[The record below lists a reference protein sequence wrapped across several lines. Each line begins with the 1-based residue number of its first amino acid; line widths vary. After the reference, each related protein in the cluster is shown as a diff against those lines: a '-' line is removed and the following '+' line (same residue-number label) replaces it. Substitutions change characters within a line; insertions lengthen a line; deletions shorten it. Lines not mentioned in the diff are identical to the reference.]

1 MKGRRG
7 WNGEP
12 RESIVQSGGISD
24 DMYWFVKRIKG
35 MLYKRTN
42 DEIR

>member
-24 DMYWFVKRIKG
+24 DMYWLSRGLKECYTREQMTK
-35 MLYKRTN
+35 
-42 DEIR
+42 